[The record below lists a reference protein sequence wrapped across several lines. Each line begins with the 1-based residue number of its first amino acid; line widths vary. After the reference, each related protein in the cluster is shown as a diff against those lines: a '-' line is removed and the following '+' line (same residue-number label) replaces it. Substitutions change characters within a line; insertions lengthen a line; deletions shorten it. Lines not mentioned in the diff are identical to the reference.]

1 MATAACLLL
10 YRGILSTHCA
20 ESCCSSSYSS
30 SICLKIPPLPA
41 GKKSGTG
48 FNLQQLEV
56 VQQQLNSFGS
66 SSFSS
71 SFYSAALKN
80 AHSEIAYLVLWCA

>member
-1 MATAACLLL
+1 
-10 YRGILSTHCA
+10 
-20 ESCCSSSYSS
+20 
-30 SICLKIPPLPA
+30 LKIPPLPA

-48 FNLQQLEV
+48 LNLQQLEV

-71 SFYSAALKN
+71 SFFTVLQLKIC
-80 AHSEIAYLVLWCA
+80 S

>member
-48 FNLQQLEV
+48 FNLQQL
-56 VQQQLNSFGS
+56 NSFGS

-71 SFYSAALKN
+71 SFYIAAFKN
-80 AHSEIAYLVLWCA
+80 MLIVK